1 MKNREYL
8 YRCIIPGMDIAL
20 LTTTSDIE
28 QLRAM
33 ALAMVQKVVA
43 EKNAELRAKDQRISL
58 LEEALLLARQQRFGK
73 KCETLTSMQRSLFEE
88 DVDAD
93 IAAIEA
99 NLKAQ
104 LPRNADEKKSP
115 SSRPVRKPLPANLE
129 RVTRVIEPES
139 TDCCPCCQ
147 GELRHFRDEIS
158 EKLEYIPAKF
168 VVNQY
173 IRPQYN
179 CPACEKV
186 FTGRMPPQIIPK
198 GMAESSLVAQVVVSK
213 YRDYQPLY
221 RQQHIFARADIEL
234 PVSTMAGWVG
244 AAGAA
249 LAPLAALLHQ
259 TLLTRPVI
267 HADETTLQILDTRKG
282 GTAKRGYLWSY
293 VSGEKTG
300 DAVVCFECLP
310 GRGSQYP
317 MSFLSGWS
325 GHLVTDDYA
334 AYKAT
339 AKQNPGIINAG
350 CWSHVRRRF
359 ADLYKASHDP
369 RAGMALKMM
378 SHLFRLEKKISHR
391 PPEKIRLW
399 RRRYIKPLL
408 DQLHTW
414 LTEQEKACPPGG
426 ALHKAI
432 SYPLK
437 KETWPT
443 LVQILANGSIPV
455 HNNRAERTIRP
466 VAMGRKSW
474 LFAGSQAAGTRAAQ
488 IMSLLETAKMNGLE
502 PHAWLT
508 DVLSRLPSWPEER
521 QHELLPL
528 NGFTFSVPECVS
540 GDDTCVIN

>member
-8 YRCIIPGMDIAL
+8 YRCIMPGMDIAL
-20 LTTTSDIE
+20 LTTTNDIE

-43 EKNAELRAKDQRISL
+43 EKNAELMAKDQRISL

-129 RVTRVIEPES
+129 RVTRVIEPEF
-139 TDCCPCCQ
+139 TDCCPACQ
-147 GELRHFRDEIS
+147 GELRHFRDEIC
-158 EKLEYIPAKF
+158 EKLEFIPAKF

-173 IRPQYN
+173 VRPQYS
-179 CPACEKV
+179 CAACEKV
-186 FTGRMPPQIIPK
+186 FSGQMPPHIIPK
-198 GMAESSLVAQVVVSK
+198 GIAESSLVAQVVVSK

-259 TLLTRPVI
+259 TLLTRSVI
-267 HADETTLQILDTRKG
+267 HADETTQQILDTRKG
-282 GTAKRGYLWSY
+282 GAAKRGYLWSY
-293 VSGEKTG
+293 VSGEKNG
-300 DAVVCFECLP
+300 
-310 GRGSQYP
+310 GRGCLLRVSPRPWQP
-317 MSFLSGWS
+317 VSDLILSGWS

-334 AYKAT
+334 AYKAM
-339 AKQNPGIINAG
+339 AKQNPGIINTG

-359 ADLYKASHDP
+359 ADLYKANRDP
-369 RAGMALKMM
+369 RAGIALKMM
-378 SHLFRLEKKISHR
+378 SHLFRLESKISHR
-391 PPEKIRLW
+391 PPEKIAQW
-399 RRRYIKPLL
+399 RRRYTKPLL
-408 DQLHTW
+408 EQLHAW

-443 LVQILANGSIPV
+443 LVHFLENGSIPV

-508 DVLSRLPSWPEER
+508 DVLQRLPSWPEE
-521 QHELLPL
+521 QLDALLP
-528 NGFTFSVPECVS
+528 FPAYRFSE
-540 GDDTCVIN
+540 